1 MRSTPATSRQVSAR
15 AMSTDRRGAEPP
27 LSPIAL
33 PTSRLVDSAGFDPAP
48 HPYIG
53 KSATGGYNFRPSS
66 HATARP
72 RVGAFA
78 ASVGRYRGPLAQ
90 VSSTFRSPRDEWRG
104 CAVVQIDAETLE
116 VELPHNSPRS
126 KPVWNEI
133 FTCASGSRSTNG
145 RGWSTSR
152 SSSLARLV
160 VRLTTSEAC
169 GDVPFA
175 WSNR

>member
-1 MRSTPATSRQVSAR
+1 MNAASRLLGLPAEGGDVLEPFAGRS
-15 AMSTDRRGAEPP
+15 GAEPP

-53 KSATGGYNFRPSS
+53 KSATGGYNFRPTS

-116 VELPHNSPRS
+116 VELPH
-126 KPVWNEI
+126 KLHAEQ
-133 FTCASGSRSTNG
+133 
-145 RGWSTSR
+145 
-152 SSSLARLV
+152 ARLERDLYLRV
-160 VRLTTSEAC
+160 WQSLHE
-169 GDVPFA
+169 
-175 WSNR
+175 WSRVEYVEKL